1 MRTILIKEIAK
12 EMPNTQALA
21 AFNESIGRGGES
33 PTTSGFQRA
42 EASVLVNK
50 LNEKYH
56 AVDYRFAEWQKG
68 DIHRIYVNGGDIYR
82 TGKVS
87 QNAYI
92 DVKTGNVH
100 VFTNSNQPMKWN
112 ISQSEMLKG
121 KLEKYGRYVRR
132 FAKN

>member
-12 EMPNTQALA
+12 EMPNQQALA

-42 EASVLVNK
+42 EASVLVSK
-50 LNEKYH
+50 LNEKSF
-56 AVDYRFAEWQKG
+56 AGDYKFAEWQKG
-68 DIHRIYVNGGDIYR
+68 DIHRIYVNGGDIYK

-100 VFTNSNQPMKWN
+100 AFTNSNQPMKWN
-112 ISQSEMLKG
+112 ISQS
-121 KLEKYGRYVRR
+121 
-132 FAKN
+132 